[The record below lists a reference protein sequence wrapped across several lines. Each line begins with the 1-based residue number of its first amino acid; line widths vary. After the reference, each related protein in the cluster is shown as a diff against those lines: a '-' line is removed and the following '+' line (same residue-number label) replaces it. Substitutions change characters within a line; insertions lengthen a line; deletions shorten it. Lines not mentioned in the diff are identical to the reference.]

1 MIKVEVGFQSF
12 SFPFFPPHS
21 LSVFL
26 SRKSDETTVS
36 SVSMVVTAL
45 YTCTYFLQNERTMT
59 EVKTKQIDD
68 NEVTKRLVKD
78 ETDNKTDDDDKL
90 SSIKLFRKRLNED
103 TFFRQ
108 KFAIFVCICYSF
120 LITVSRM

>member
-1 MIKVEVGFQSF
+1 
-12 SFPFFPPHS
+12 
-21 LSVFL
+21 
-26 SRKSDETTVS
+26 
-36 SVSMVVTAL
+36 
-45 YTCTYFLQNERTMT
+45 MT

-78 ETDNKTDDDDKL
+78 ETDNKTDDDNKL

-120 LITVSRM
+120 LITVSRMQRYFFLIVFCFVVLIIIINVLSWTQSRGSWIYSSTCIWSINLSVDTIF

>member
-1 MIKVEVGFQSF
+1 
-12 SFPFFPPHS
+12 
-21 LSVFL
+21 
-26 SRKSDETTVS
+26 
-36 SVSMVVTAL
+36 
-45 YTCTYFLQNERTMT
+45 MT

-78 ETDNKTDDDDKL
+78 ETDNKTDDGDKL

-103 TFFRQ
+103 SFFRQ

-120 LITVSRM
+120 LISVSPMHRYFFLIVFCFVPLIIIINVLSWPRSRGSWIYSSTGIWSIYISVDTIFQS